1 MMAPSDADDDE
12 FDFTKPSKPA
22 PPPPPE
28 KLASARKEAAT
39 GSPQLA
45 KTGFYV
51 AMARNA
57 AGKVPPRNGQRHNI
71 LVIED
76 DMDLLKLVGEVLAK
90 AGFLTRFARS
100 RAEINAEFNKTP
112 LPDLVLLDVRLP
124 DADGFNIL
132 EKIRSNQKILKLP
145 IIMMTGRSE
154 VTDVARG
161 LSLGADGYVT
171 KPFRISG
178 LVSAINT
185 VLGIDQPAG

>member
-1 MMAPSDADDDE
+1 MSAHPDAEDDL
-12 FDFTKPSKPA
+12 DFTAPPAKPA
-22 PPPPPE
+22 TPPPPE
-28 KLASARKEAAT
+28 KVASARKEAAT

-57 AGKVPPRNGQRHNI
+57 AGRIPPRNGSRHSI
-71 LVIED
+71 LVVED
-76 DMDLLKLVGEVLAK
+76 DGDLLKLVGEVLSK

-100 RAEINAEFNKTP
+100 RAEINAEFNKPP

-132 EKIRSNQKILKLP
+132 ERIRNNQKILKLP
-145 IIMMTGRSE
+145 VIMMTGKSE

-161 LSLGADGYVT
+161 LSLDRKSV
-171 KPFRISG
+171 
-178 LVSAINT
+178 V
-185 VLGIDQPAG
+185 